1 MIIIICATLE
11 VQFKVCIDFIWM
23 REIFEIIV
31 WMQDDEIDEM
41 VDYIIDIEHLDDMQP
56 LDDVDETVQ
65 IDEK

>member
-1 MIIIICATLE
+1 
-11 VQFKVCIDFIWM
+11 M